1 MSWQDEN
8 PGDEKGNVE
17 EIPDPFEKSRR
28 LAGKKIHLPSLQGTR
43 PQPKHILVGM
53 ARKDNTKYVLDQT
66 FLEFRLF
73 IGKDPVALDQ
83 RINME

>member
-1 MSWQDEN
+1 
-8 PGDEKGNVE
+8 VE

-28 LAGKKIHLPSLQGTR
+28 LAGNKIHLPGLRGTR
-43 PQPKHILVGM
+43 PQPRHILVGM
-53 ARKDNTKYVLDQT
+53 ARQDNTKYVLDQK